1 LLEPIRKEKQGYLA
15 AAKWIKENIDE
26 KDVLAVPDKRISF
39 YAEREGIVYE
49 GGNIPPTA
57 IYVVKIMKHSDEELN
72 FGETAR
78 EVYSVWVDKRKKG
91 GKLIIYKLM

>member
-1 LLEPIRKEKQGYLA
+1 MLEPIRKEKQGYLV

-26 KDVLAVPDKRISF
+26 KDVVAVPDKRISF

-57 IYVVKIMKHSDEELN
+57 VYVVKIMKYADKELS

-78 EVYSVWVDKRKKG
+78 EEHSLWVDKQKKEK
-91 GKLIIYKLM
+91 KLVIYKLM